1 MNDDERLREAEDALR
16 AALRVEPSPRL
27 VERVR
32 ADAVSARPAFGA
44 IWLVAAAVVLVVG
57 SALVVSRER
66 PLPEARPTP
75 PAALAAAPPDGDR
88 AAVDVAPAPHPRT
101 TASVGEA
108 RPPEIIVAE
117 GQLEALVQFA
127 ERAGSGQVPP
137 LVSIALASEA
147 DDRSGLY
154 EPLTVE
160 PLVIAPLALTS
171 PPDASPW
178 ARGGS

>member
-16 AALRVEPSPRL
+16 EALRVEPSPWL

-32 ADAVSARPAFGA
+32 ADAVSARPGFGP
-44 IWLVAAAVVLVVG
+44 IGLVAAAVVLVVG

-75 PAALAAAPPDGDR
+75 PSALVVAPPDGDR
-88 AAVDVAPAPHPRT
+88 ATVDVAPAPRPRT

-108 RPPEIIVAE
+108 PPPEIIVAE

-137 LVSIALASEA
+137 LVSVTVVREA
-147 DDRSGLY
+147 DVGSGLSA
-154 EPLTVE
+154 PLTVE
-160 PLVIAPLALTS
+160 PLVIAPLALPAT
-171 PPDASPW
+171 PDVSPW
-178 ARGGS
+178 ARGDS